1 MLTRPNKYT
10 QILSSQFYRSSIHT
24 QSTIHQRRNSSS
36 SSKSLPNEADVIVIG
51 GGAIGTSTLYHLSTM
66 GVNAIL
72 LEKDQIT
79 AGTTW
84 HSAGLLWRLRPNDT
98 EIKLIDRTRELV
110 KTNGI
115 LEQETGL
122 LLSHQES
129 SHQHLHSITAYSSHN
144 LFMHKNVNSNV
155 LTLCESGSIDTLTTP
170 MISL

>member
-1 MLTRPNKYT
+1 MPSET
-10 QILSSQFYRSSIHT
+10 
-24 QSTIHQRRNSSS
+24 
-36 SSKSLPNEADVIVIG
+36 DVIVIG
-51 GGAIGTSTLYHLSTM
+51 GGAIGCSTLYHLSTM

-110 KTNGI
+110 KTDGI

-122 LLSHQES
+122 ICHDTHSQPCMDVYVS
-129 SHQHLHSITAYSSHN
+129 S
-144 LFMHKNVNSNV
+144 
-155 LTLCESGSIDTLTTP
+155 DD
-170 MISL
+170 